1 MKTNMTKAEYFHK
14 RLKATSAGMNVLSC
28 MCFVVSAAFTI
39 MLMWD
44 SAAVPLKQVL
54 SVIMAICLELAKVYF
69 FRFIGDQAAEAE
81 RGGNI
86 PGKYALYALT
96 VLLFVAS
103 TFGSIHYYM
112 KTEAEKSAQDKV
124 KDSSYSAMNN
134 DVTSIDAQISQL
146 LELAKNQQAKHY
158 ITASKNTLAQVE
170 ALRKQKS
177 QAVKDVSGY
186 KAVDTSDSF
195 YGLIAKFFGCEQDS
209 AKGGMYLFLS
219 VLLEF
224 CGIASAFYGSYSK
237 AKLMDIEIAG
247 MPDGDY
253 KPDYGIRS
261 ADGNFYINPRGVAA
275 PAFAQREPEIRPE
288 PLKPERKVGFIPTG
302 SGMDIPKSGAS
313 DDIAASLERIKAG
326 LKQKPATG
334 SSTGTGYSNKTAKAD
349 AIKFETPD
357 PVTGTGIPVT
367 STGTGI
373 PVTSTGIKLKTK
385 VPVSV
390 PVNESE
396 DGDDMDIDKMQDYI
410 RALFPVKSD
419 GSLTGRAAVSKK
431 LGISDDVAR
440 LIHQRLKK
448 AGLIRVDGT
457 KTFPE
462 KTQEEIIQAVS

>member
-1 MKTNMTKAEYFHK
+1 MKTNMTKAEYSYN

-28 MCFVVSAAFTI
+28 MCFFISAAFTI

-170 ALRKQKS
+170 ALRKQKG

-219 VLLEF
+219 ILLEF

-253 KPDYGIRS
+253 RPDYGIRS

-275 PAFAQREPEIRPE
+275 PAFAQREPEP
-288 PLKPERKVGFIPTG
+288 PKPERKVGFIPTG
-302 SGMDIPKSGAS
+302 SAS
-313 DDIAASLERIKAG
+313 DDIAESLERIRAG
-326 LKQKPATG
+326 LKQKSATG
-334 SSTGTGYSNKTAKAD
+334 SGYSNKAAKAD
-349 AIKFETPD
+349 AIKVEL
-357 PVTGTGIPVT
+357 PVIGDALVHSTEIRKPLRVKGSDSSVHST
-367 STGTGI
+367 STTRARSTVDDKPLSGKGSDKIDADTLQAYI
-373 PVTSTGIKLKTK
+373 RTLFSKPKKDTSLVGRRNIADKLKI
-385 VPVSV
+385 S
-390 PVNESE
+390 NE
-396 DGDDMDIDKMQDYI
+396 IADK
-410 RALFPVKSD
+410 
-419 GSLTGRAAVSKK
+419 
-431 LGISDDVAR
+431 
-440 LIHQRLKK
+440 IHILLKK
-448 AGLIRVDGT
+448 KGFIRIEGN
-457 KTFPE
+457 KTYPLMPE
-462 KTQEEIIQAVS
+462 DEMLVKV